1 MLSSSLDT
9 FDMQISRSSLLSNM
23 TIAFF
28 VETNNVFTPVFFL
41 LSEYTKNMS
50 QTLYDFLVQT
60 IRSLSVQRHFSK
72 LNSRDPHLKIV
83 YSPGNFQAKGGP
95 HLSFLSFY
103 VLLTSTSFA
112 LRVNSTLNLTNS
124 SAIFSIFFLSLVLS
138 SRSNV
143 YH

>member
-1 MLSSSLDT
+1 MFSHQ
-9 FDMQISRSSLLSNM
+9 F
-23 TIAFF
+23 
-28 VETNNVFTPVFFL
+28 FFL

-83 YSPGNFQAKGGP
+83 YSPGKGVPHLNFQAKGGP